1 MTTLLLIRHAVYEA
15 VGHFAAGRQSGYHLG
30 EAGRKQVATLC
41 DRLATWPIRRVYA
54 SPLERT
60 QETARPLAERLGVEV
75 VTAAELIELDF
86 GGWTGKRF
94 DELDRDPHWRRY
106 NAYRSGTRLPN
117 GESMLEAQARV
128 VGFIQRLRE
137 THPDETIALV
147 SHGDVI
153 RAALLYHMGIPLD
166 LFARIEVHPAGVNV
180 LHLFE
185 DGAQV
190 AALNAFAE
198 GLP

>member
-1 MTTLLLIRHAVYEA
+1 LTTLLLIRHAVYEA
-15 VGHFAAGRQSGYHLG
+15 VGHFVAGRQSGYHLG
-30 EAGRKQVATLC
+30 EEGRKQVAALC
-41 DRLATWPIRRVYA
+41 DRLTTWPIRHVYA

-75 VTAAELIELDF
+75 VTAEELIELDF
-86 GGWTGKRF
+86 GDWTGKRF
-94 DELDRDPHWRRY
+94 DQLEYDPLWRRY
-106 NAYRSGTRLPN
+106 NAYRSGIRLPN
-117 GESMLEAQARV
+117 GESMLEVQARV
-128 VGFIQRLRE
+128 VGFIQRLRDA
-137 THPDETIALV
+137 HPDETIALV

-153 RAALLYHMGIPLD
+153 RAALLYYMGVPLD

-180 LHLFE
+180 LHLFD

-190 AALNAFAE
+190 ASLNAFAE